1 MSKRPCGKEGCG
13 NKSSQI
19 NKYCGKHQLCLFVD
33 ECLEEKMK
41 PCKNYIKGCRAKLDD
56 KYKCVRCEPCLE
68 KERCRDK
75 ERRQNVCQEAKDGKK
90 QCSVCCQIKPIEEFV
105 GDLVK
110 ETKTCSKCRES
121 FKKQEL
127 NRDKDARRE
136 MGRIYDAKPNR
147 ILLKQAWVENN
158 RDKVNENNF
167 NYRARQINENPEE
180 YLQKKAE
187 TQKQWRINNP
197 DKVCEINKKNKENIE
212 YSYRNYA
219 FRSEGN
225 GKPFE
230 LTLEQFES
238 IVKKGCYY
246 CGIVQEKGF
255 NGIDRVCSKNGY
267 VISNCVSCCK
277 ICNFMKGSLDIMTF
291 IKRVEH
297 ILVHNKIIENG
308 NLWCDAFAN
317 SNCISYKSYKTRAQN
332 KNLEFT
338 ITENDHETI
347 TNQDCYI
354 CGKESSDVHK
364 NGLDRLDNSVGYTFK
379 NIKPACFECNVMKK
393 TMSHDSL
400 IEKLKLIYRTP
411 RNLEGFTICPN
422 NKIIMRNKNKKTK
435 TEKENDLILRK
446 ETRMQT
452 ILEKY
457 SMDK

>member
-1 MSKRPCGKEGCG
+1 MLKQYCGKEGCL
-13 NKSSQI
+13 NKSSEL

-41 PCKNYIKGCRAKLDD
+41 PCKNYIKGCRTKLDENY
-56 KYKCVRCEPCLE
+56 KYVRCDSCLE

-75 ERRQNVCQEAKDGKK
+75 ERRQNVCQDVKDGKK

-147 ILLKQAWVENN
+147 ILLKKTWVENN
-158 RDKVNENNF
+158 RDKVNEINF
-167 NYRARQINENPEE
+167 NYRARQINENPKE

-187 TQKQWRINNP
+187 MQKQWRMNNP
-197 DKVCEINKKNKENIE
+197 DKMYEINKKNKENIE
-212 YSYRNYA
+212 YSYHNYA
-219 FRSEGN
+219 FRSEEN
-225 GKPFE
+225 GKLFE

-238 IVKKGCYY
+238 IVKEGCYY
-246 CGIVQEKGF
+246 CGIIQDKGF

-267 VISNCVSCCK
+267 IIGNCVSCCK
-277 ICNFMKGSLDIMTF
+277 ICNFIKGSLDVGTF

-297 ILVHNKIIENG
+297 ILFYNKIIENG
-308 NLWCDAFAN
+308 NLWNDAFAN
-317 SNCISYKSYKTRAQN
+317 SNCISYKSYKDRARN

-338 ITENDHETI
+338 ITEEDHQEI

-354 CGKESSDVHK
+354 CGKKSSNIHK
-364 NGLDRLDNSVGYTFK
+364 NGLDRIDNSMGYTLH
-379 NIKPACFECNVMKK
+379 NIKPSCFECNVMKK
-393 TMSHDSL
+393 TMTYENL
-400 IEKLKLIYRTP
+400 IDKLKLIYKTP
-411 RNLEGFTICPN
+411 HNLDGFIIYPN
-422 NKIIMRNKNKKTK
+422 NKIIMRNENKKSK
-435 TEKENDLILRK
+435 LEKEKNILLRK
-446 ETRMQT
+446 EARMQT
-452 ILEKY
+452 MLEKY
-457 SMDK
+457 SIDK